1 MPKWDIFRFTHN
13 PDKPEITNY
22 KHQIPNKIEHHLFD
36 PPRRIGHCDLPI
48 FNDKH
53 SGRITMPNVISRTPK
68 YRILVVDDDKDI
80 VQTIKGNL
88 ELDGYE
94 VLTALDGHACL
105 QKARDNRPDLIIL
118 DLSLPDIDGIKA
130 CQILRREFDFPII
143 MLTARDGVADKVLGL
158 ECGADDYIVKPFNF
172 LELSARIKSIFKRLE
187 RSLVNDQY
195 DFKELSINFKSRDIK
210 IRDESVRLT
219 KTEFELL
226 SLFVS
231 YPGEVL
237 SREFIQQQI
246 WRDSQLYQ
254 TSRAVDVHVQRL
266 RKKIEAEVDKPE
278 YILTVAGV
286 GYQFQA
292 S

>member
-1 MPKWDIFRFTHN
+1 MSG
-13 PDKPEITNY
+13 
-22 KHQIPNKIEHHLFD
+22 
-36 PPRRIGHCDLPI
+36 PRPR
-48 FNDKH
+48 
-53 SGRITMPNVISRTPK
+53 

-94 VLTALDGHACL
+94 VLAAFDGRTGLHIA
-105 QKARDNRPDLIIL
+105 KTTRPDLIIL
-118 DLSLPDIDGIKA
+118 DLTLPDIDGIKT
-130 CQILRREFDFPII
+130 CQIIRREFDFPII

-172 LELSARIKSIFKRLE
+172 LELSARIKSILKRVE

-195 DFKELSINFKSRDIK
+195 EFKDLSINFKSKTITARNETVK
-210 IRDESVRLT
+210 LT

-226 SLFVS
+226 SLFIS

-278 YILTVAGV
+278 YLVTVAGV
-286 GYQFQA
+286 GYKFQA
-292 S
+292 H

>member
-1 MPKWDIFRFTHN
+1 M
-13 PDKPEITNY
+13 
-22 KHQIPNKIEHHLFD
+22 
-36 PPRRIGHCDLPI
+36 
-48 FNDKH
+48 
-53 SGRITMPNVISRTPK
+53 SGSRPK

-94 VLTALDGHACL
+94 VLAAFDGRTGLHIA
-105 QKARDNRPDLIIL
+105 KTTRPDLIIL
-118 DLSLPDIDGIKA
+118 DLTLPDIDGIKT
-130 CQILRREFDFPII
+130 CQIIRREFDFPII

-172 LELSARIKSIFKRLE
+172 LELSARIKSILKRVE

-195 DFKELSINFKSRDIK
+195 EFKDLSINFKSKTITARNETVK
-210 IRDESVRLT
+210 LT

-231 YPGEVL
+231 YPAEVL

-266 RKKIEAEVDKPE
+266 RKKIEAEIDKPE
-278 YILTVAGV
+278 YLVTVAGV
-286 GYQFQA
+286 GYKFQA
-292 S
+292 G

>member
-1 MPKWDIFRFTHN
+1 MSG
-13 PDKPEITNY
+13 
-22 KHQIPNKIEHHLFD
+22 
-36 PPRRIGHCDLPI
+36 PR
-48 FNDKH
+48 
-53 SGRITMPNVISRTPK
+53 PK

-94 VLTALDGHACL
+94 VLAAFDGRTGLHIA
-105 QKARDNRPDLIIL
+105 KTTRPDLIIL
-118 DLSLPDIDGIKA
+118 DLTLPDIDGIKT
-130 CQILRREFDFPII
+130 CQIIRREFDFPII

-172 LELSARIKSIFKRLE
+172 LELSARIKSILKRVE

-195 DFKELSINFKSRDIK
+195 EFKDLSINFKSK
-210 IRDESVRLT
+210 TVTVCGENVKLT

-237 SREFIQQQI
+237 AREFIQQQI

-278 YILTVAGV
+278 YLVTVAGV
-286 GYQFQA
+286 GYRFQA
-292 S
+292 G

>member
-1 MPKWDIFRFTHN
+1 M
-13 PDKPEITNY
+13 
-22 KHQIPNKIEHHLFD
+22 
-36 PPRRIGHCDLPI
+36 
-48 FNDKH
+48 
-53 SGRITMPNVISRTPK
+53 SGPSPK

-94 VLTALDGHACL
+94 VLTAFDGRTGLHI
-105 QKARDNRPDLIIL
+105 ARTIRPDLIIL
-118 DLSLPDIDGIKA
+118 DLTLPDIDGIKT
-130 CQILRREFDFPII
+130 CQIIRREFDFPII

-172 LELSARIKSIFKRLE
+172 LELSARIKSILKRVE

-195 DFKELSINFKSRDIK
+195 EFKDLSINFKSKTIT
-210 IRDESVRLT
+210 VRNETVKLT

-278 YILTVAGV
+278 YIITVAGV
-286 GYQFQA
+286 GYKFQA
-292 S
+292 G